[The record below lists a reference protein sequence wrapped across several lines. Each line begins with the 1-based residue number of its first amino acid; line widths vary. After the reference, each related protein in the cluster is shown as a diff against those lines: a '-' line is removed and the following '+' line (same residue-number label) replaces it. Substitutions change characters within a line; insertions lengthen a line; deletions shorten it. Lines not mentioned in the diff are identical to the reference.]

1 MTISLWTAMSIVIAH
16 YLGDWRLQ
24 TDWMAT
30 NKSKWWQSVD
40 GLWALTLHVLIYST
54 TIALLIGGTNLNS
67 LKWFGITF
75 VTHWVT
81 DAITSQFT
89 TRWFFIKNVHGCYR
103 HDGAYGPNL
112 DHVGCDPY
120 WAFIP
125 ENRPKFFNTIGVDQ
139 SIHFITL
146 LWTLHILSR

>member
-30 NKSKWWQSVD
+30 NKSKWWKSVD

-75 VTHWVT
+75 ITHWVT

-89 TRWFFIKNVHGCYR
+89 TRWFFFR
-103 HDGAYGPNL
+103 PYGESNMWWP
-112 DHVGCDPY
+112 
-120 WAFIP
+120 IP
-125 ENRPKFFNTIGVDQ
+125 ENRSKFFNTIGVDQ

-146 LWTLHILSR
+146 LWILHILSR